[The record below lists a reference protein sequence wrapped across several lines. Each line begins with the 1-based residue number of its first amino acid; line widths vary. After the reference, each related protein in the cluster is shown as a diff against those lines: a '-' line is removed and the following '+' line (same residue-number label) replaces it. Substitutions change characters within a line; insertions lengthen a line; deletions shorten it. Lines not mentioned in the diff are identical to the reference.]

1 MVGAAIGNDLAPSN
15 ADDSLDDADGYRSIF
30 EYRSLLDMEL
40 QIGGDRTGAV
50 AALTLVADPL
60 QLVAE
65 GGSIAIGPP
74 VDVLRGE
81 TAGHGAGGEHC
92 RLEANPLL
100 VRPVDQLQRV
110 SGRDAGVVE
119 RPQNLQRGEDAVGA
133 VIAATPAHGVDVGGH
148 DDRGGTHCPG
158 AAPGDVAKVI
168 DANAQPG
175 LLHPAAKEIA
185 CGTIFRRKSEPGD
198 APVRGRSDLGELTQV
213 LVQPFGVDAHV
224 SSLAHPITLNVRVAS
239 LRRRPPS
246 AVQTMVSS
254 IRIPN
259 WPGR

>member
-40 QIGGDRTGAV
+40 QVGGDRTGSV

-81 TAGHGAGGEHC
+81 AAGHGAGGEHR

-100 VRPVDQLQRV
+100 VRPVDQLQGV
-110 SGRDAGVVE
+110 PGRHANVIE
-119 RPQNLQRGEDAVGA
+119 RAHDLQRGENAVGA
-133 VIAATPAHGVDVGGH
+133 VVAAAAAHGVDVGGH
-148 DDRGGTHCPG
+148 DDRGAALRPG
-158 AAPGDVAKVI
+158 AAAGDVAKVV
-168 DANAQPG
+168 DADVQPG

-185 CGTIFRRKSEPGD
+185 CGTILWRQSEPGD
-198 APVRGRSDLGELTQV
+198 APAGGCSDPGELPQV
-213 LVQPFGVDAHV
+213 LVQPFGVDAHAV
-224 SSLAHPITLNVRVAS
+224 
-239 LRRRPPS
+239 LR
-246 AVQTMVSS
+246 
-254 IRIPN
+254 
-259 WPGR
+259 G